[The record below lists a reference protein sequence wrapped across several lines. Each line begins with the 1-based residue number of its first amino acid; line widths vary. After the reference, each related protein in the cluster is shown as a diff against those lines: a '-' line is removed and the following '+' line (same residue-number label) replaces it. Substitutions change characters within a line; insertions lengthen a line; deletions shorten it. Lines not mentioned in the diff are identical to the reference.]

1 MTGFF
6 FWEFDIVKTNDKV
19 SYYINKLFQI
29 IQFFSFS
36 NAVMFMTNILYRLTA
51 FDMKSSLETNKF
63 HFISL
68 PSPNS
73 APPNFQQTRRHL
85 SIWVG
90 EWGPQNRLRSPRPTN
105 CHSQGGA
112 TQISVYCCMFSTKK
126 TNQRCIG
133 GCGQCNMWTLRHYL
147 DQLKWLFSQ
156 SYDNIM

>member
-1 MTGFF
+1 M
-6 FWEFDIVKTNDKV
+6 

-126 TNQRCIG
+126 NKSTMHWWVWSVQHVNIT
-133 GCGQCNMWTLRHYL
+133 TLL
-147 DQLKWLFSQ
+147 GPTE
-156 SYDNIM
+156 MTV